1 MPRPPVDIVVPFLG
15 GDAELRDL
23 LARLGAIER
32 EPGDTLTVV
41 DNRREGAGGPA
52 PGGEVVR
59 APERQSSYFARNR
72 GAARGAAEWIVFLD
86 ADVEPAADLLERYFE
101 VPPAER
107 RACSP
112 AASRR
117 RRRAGGGLVTR
128 FGVLQGHLDV
138 AGDDGPDGRE
148 HALTANLAVRRAAF
162 AAVGGFADDI
172 RSGGDADLCFRVQ
185 EAGWGLER
193 RATARVTHA
202 TRATLP
208 AMLRAFVRYG
218 SGAQWLSERYPG
230 FQPPGSLPRVLL
242 GGAGHVAAG
251 CVGGA
256 HATGATR
263 RSCARSN
270 RSAGWRSSSG
280 ASSPT
285 RWTPAG
291 PSECATPSGRARS
304 VGVRASSGEGCLRAR

>member
-23 LARLGAIER
+23 LARLGAIRR

-72 GAARGAAEWIVFLD
+72 GAARGDAEWIVFLD
-86 ADVEPAADLLERYFE
+86 ADVEPPADLLERYFE
-101 VPPAER
+101 VPPDA
-107 RACSP
+107 RAGVLAGSVEAT
-112 AASRR
+112 AAP
-117 RRRAGGGLVTR
+117 GGGLVTR
-128 FGVLQGHLDV
+128 YGVLQGHLEV

-162 AAVGGFADDI
+162 AAVGGFPDDI

-185 EAGWGLER
+185 DAGWALER

-208 AMLRAFVRYG
+208 ALLRAFVRYG

-242 GGAGHVAAG
+242 GVPAAVIRVPWARARAGREAALRRALDPLCGLAFELGRFLPNVVGAGWADRVRHARRVGAAL
-251 CVGGA
+251 
-256 HATGATR
+256 R
-263 RSCARSN
+263 RR
-270 RSAGWRSSSG
+270 
-280 ASSPT
+280 
-285 RWTPAG
+285 
-291 PSECATPSGRARS
+291 
-304 VGVRASSGEGCLRAR
+304 